1 MYRTALSN
9 AITHINETFNS
20 ECPGKV
26 RSSLQ
31 SQFGGLL
38 LCKFIDRDSNVTMS
52 PQASSGKHFARTL
65 TSSSTTLPPPAPH
78 IHTSPATAPMTK
90 MDFNDFVR

>member
-1 MYRTALSN
+1 
-9 AITHINETFNS
+9 
-20 ECPGKV
+20 
-26 RSSLQ
+26 
-31 SQFGGLL
+31 
-38 LCKFIDRDSNVTMS
+38 MS